1 MSHIRPLP
9 DHDLDAFVAIVA
21 RAYPGIELHTPAAR
35 EQFKERARQQS
46 RDDPAIRLYG
56 LYRDDRLLGGMRL
69 FDFDLNLF
77 GQTVPAGGVGLVATD
92 LFHKKMHV
100 ARDLLRFFLR
110 HYRERRTPLALL
122 YPFRPDFYKQMGFGY
137 GAKLNRYRFRPR
149 DLPLGRRDHVRALG
163 PADAAALLDCYT
175 RVFGRTHGMIARTRP
190 HFERV
195 LASGE
200 NVVAGVEHDGHLAG
214 YLIGMFKPAR
224 PGQFMP
230 NDFVIDELLYESPAA
245 LGELL
250 SFLHTQADQIETIH
264 YATQDDGVSHWLR
277 DPRDGSGGF
286 ANLSHDSNTQA
297 LGLMYRVIDVPG
309 IFRVL
314 ESRDWGGQTCRLK
327 VTISDSFL
335 PENAG
340 STIVAFEAGRARVAD
355 DESFD
360 VELRLDVAEFSSLLV
375 GAVRFETLQ
384 RYGLATLSDDAWAPV
399 ARRIFASDVVPQ
411 CVTYF

>member
-77 GQTVPAGGVGLVATD
+77 GQTMPAGGVGLVATD

-149 DLPLGRRDHVRALG
+149 DLPLGRRGRRPRPCRWRSRARARSRG
-163 PADAAALLDCYT
+163 RSGAARL
-175 RVFGRTHGMIARTRP
+175 
-190 HFERV
+190 
-195 LASGE
+195 
-200 NVVAGVEHDGHLAG
+200 
-214 YLIGMFKPAR
+214 
-224 PGQFMP
+224 
-230 NDFVIDELLYESPAA
+230 
-245 LGELL
+245 
-250 SFLHTQADQIETIH
+250 LHTR
-264 YATQDDGVSHWLR
+264 LR
-277 DPRDGSGGF
+277 AHPRD
-286 ANLSHDSNTQA
+286 DRPYT
-297 LGLMYRVIDVPG
+297 
-309 IFRVL
+309 
-314 ESRDWGGQTCRLK
+314 
-327 VTISDSFL
+327 
-335 PENAG
+335 
-340 STIVAFEAGRARVAD
+340 
-355 DESFD
+355 
-360 VELRLDVAEFSSLLV
+360 
-375 GAVRFETLQ
+375 
-384 RYGLATLSDDAWAPV
+384 APL
-399 ARRIFASDVVPQ
+399 
-411 CVTYF
+411 

>member
-9 DHDLDAFVAIVA
+9 NHDLDAFVAIVA
-21 RAYPGIELHTPAAR
+21 RAYPGIELHTPEAR
-35 EQFKERARQQS
+35 EQFTERLRQQS
-46 RDDPAIRLYG
+46 RDDSASQLYG
-56 LYRDDRLLGGMRL
+56 LYRDERLLGGMRV
-69 FDFDLNLF
+69 FDFELNLF
-77 GQTVPAGGVGLVATD
+77 GAHVPAGGVGLVATD

-100 ARDLLRFFLR
+100 ARDLIRYFLR
-110 HYRERRTPLALL
+110 HYRDRRAPVALL

-149 DLPLGRRDHVRALG
+149 DVPLGRRDHVRALG
-163 PADAAALLDCYT
+163 PADAAALHACYT
-175 RVFGRTHGMIARTRP
+175 RAYQTTHGLIARQRS
-190 HFERV
+190 HFDRV
-195 LASGE
+195 LASSE
-200 NVVAGVEHDGHLAG
+200 QVVAGVDHDGRLVG
-214 YLIGMFKPAR
+214 YLIGTFKPVK

-230 NDFVIDELLYESPAA
+230 NDFVIDELIYESPAA

-250 SFLHTQADQIETIH
+250 SFLHSQADQIETIH
-264 YATQDDGVSHWLR
+264 YATQDDGVSHLLR

-309 IFRVL
+309 IFRAL
-314 ESRDWGGQTCRLK
+314 SARDWGGQTCRLK
-327 VTISDSFL
+327 LTISDSFV

-355 DESFD
+355 DQACD
-360 VELRLDVAEFSSLLV
+360 VELQLDVAEFSSLLV

-384 RYGLATLSDDAWAPV
+384 RYGLATLSDDSWAPV